1 MMNYAAPAYFI
12 KKKPIAW
19 ERITF
24 HGCFSISMLSVVYLL
39 MTFATGKSWF
49 PMISVATNPSEL
61 TLSLLQCVLGTAA
74 LFLPLLLQKITKIKM
89 PDSLCAFFYLFILC
103 STVLGEVFSLY
114 YRIPCWDSLLHFS
127 SGIMIGMLGS
137 ILILDFVQRKKCS
150 QLITPMMVAV
160 SAVCFALCIGMFWEI
175 YEFAADSLLGLNM
188 QKFLLQDGTALIGK
202 AALMDTMKDLI
213 VDFAGA
219 LVAAVCAHASIK
231 KQQGWLYRYMETT
244 PTKAPRRLLPQ
255 SEVYPLAS

>member
-19 ERITF
+19 ERIAF
-24 HGCFSISMLSVVYLL
+24 HGCFSISMLSVAYLL
-39 MTFATGKSWF
+39 MTFMTGKSWF
-49 PMISVATNPSEL
+49 SFIQVASSPSEL
-61 TLSLLQCVLGTAA
+61 TLSLIQCTLGTAA
-74 LFLPLLLQKITKIKM
+74 LFLPLLLKKITKVQM
-89 PDSLCAFFYLFILC
+89 PDSLSAFFYLFILC

-114 YRIPCWDSLLHFS
+114 YRIPCWDSILHFS

-137 ILILDFVQRKKCS
+137 ILVLDFVQRKKCS
-150 QLITPMMVAV
+150 QLITPMVVAV
-160 SAVCFALCIGMFWEI
+160 SAVCFALCVGVIWEI

-188 QKFLLQDGTALIGK
+188 QKFLLQDGSALVGK
-202 AALMDTMKDLI
+202 AALTDTMKDLI

-231 KQQGWLYRYMETT
+231 KRQGWLYRYMETT
-244 PTKAPRRLLPQ
+244 PAKAPQKLLPQ